1 MYRQVLRCT
10 LAAAICAAPLPVS
23 GQTRTPTAIPTRVGT
38 CAFTRI
44 TGIHQRLVGENG
56 REIPDSG
63 SSVELANGVYGVSYE
78 QVAAVQASR
87 VGDRVIT
94 CLVSIPRGCPP
105 GDNRGRLYTT
115 TNLRTE
121 ESWTLPDS
129 QHRCG
134 GA

>member
-10 LAAAICAAPLPVS
+10 LAAALCAAPLPVS

>member
-1 MYRQVLRCT
+1 MYRHMFECM
-10 LAAAICAAPLPVS
+10 LAAALIAAPFPVLAQ
-23 GQTRTPTAIPTRVGT
+23 GRVGTAIPTRVGT
-38 CAFTRI
+38 CAFTRV
-44 TGIHQRLVGENG
+44 TGVHQRLVGENG

-78 QVAAVQASR
+78 QVPAVQASR
-87 VGDRVIT
+87 RGDRVIT
-94 CLVSIPRGCPP
+94 CLISIPRSCPP
-105 GDNRGRLYTT
+105 GDARGRVYTT

>member
-1 MYRQVLRCT
+1 MKSPVLAFLV
-10 LAAAICAAPLPVS
+10 LAGLVAPAPVL
-23 GQTRTPTAIPTRVGT
+23 GQTRVGTAKPTRVGT
-38 CAFTRI
+38 CAFTSVASV
-44 TGIHQRLVGENG
+44 HQRLVGEDR

-78 QVAAVQASR
+78 QVAAVNNSR
-87 VGDRVIT
+87 PGDRVIT

-121 ESWTLPDS
+121 ESWTLQDS
-129 QHRCG
+129 Q
-134 GA
+134 

>member
-1 MYRQVLRCT
+1 MYRFAFGCA
-10 LAAAICAAPLPVS
+10 LAAAMLAAPVS
-23 GQTRTPTAIPTRVGT
+23 VAGQARVATAIPTRVGT

-44 TGIHQRLVGENG
+44 TGVHQRLVGENN

-63 SSVELANGVYGVSYE
+63 SAVELANGVYGVSYD
-78 QVAAVQASR
+78 QVPAVQASR
-87 VGDRVIT
+87 RGDRVIT

-121 ESWTLPDS
+121 DSWTLPDS